1 MTVLYT
7 MYLNNFIS
15 VYMVY
20 SQNCVT
26 YQLLKYYMEVHEIFR
41 VFAKWLDNNGYKILW
56 LIAFRIDRLDTEELP
71 FILDHPPPSD
81 RL

>member
-1 MTVLYT
+1 
-7 MYLNNFIS
+7 MYLNNVIP

-26 YQLLKYYMEVHEIFR
+26 YKLLKYYMEIFR
-41 VFAKWLDNNGYKILW
+41 VVAIWLDNNGYKILW
-56 LIAFRIDRLDTEELP
+56 LIAFRIDRLDTEKLP